1 MLTRDELEG
10 LIRGGEVDTVLMVFP
25 DLQGRLVGK
34 RTTGR
39 FFLQSVA
46 DAGTENCD
54 YLIACDM
61 DNNPVP
67 GYRFTSYAQGY
78 GDMLAKADWHTVRL
92 IPWVPKTAMIMCDL
106 LDVET
111 HELIE
116 VAPRSILQHQVDAAA
131 AMGFLPMVAIF
142 GIFYFLLFLPMQR
155 QKKQTAQMLQN
166 LKKGDIVVT
175 SGGLVG
181 MIVDV
186 NAEDDT
192 IVIKVKPDN
201 VKLQMARSA
210 VASLQNPADAPK

>member
-1 MLTRDELEG
+1 MILSLFVSTSPLN
-10 LIRGGEVDTVLMVFP
+10 
-25 DLQGRLVGK
+25 
-34 RTTGR
+34 
-39 FFLQSVA
+39 SV
-46 DAGTENCD
+46 
-54 YLIACDM
+54 
-61 DNNPVP
+61 V
-67 GYRFTSYAQGY
+67 
-78 GDMLAKADWHTVRL
+78 
-92 IPWVPKTAMIMCDL
+92 
-106 LDVET
+106 
-111 HELIE
+111 
-116 VAPRSILQHQVDAAA
+116 
-131 AMGFLPMVAIF
+131 GFLPMVAIF